1 MVIRV
6 CEAYEQRY
14 LRSDDGQINIVR
26 HIDSP
31 ILLIDSD
38 GPSENATGTTD
49 PIVDFFCQSS
59 FQNNHTWHALKHWSL
74 FGRLWTNLA
83 WHRDHFKQKK
93 ENDTAVAKRLQIHV
107 VIVIDS
113 SCIKFL
119 TNCISIDMFQKQKH
133 LFEWMRLKMLCRSRF
148 QCWWSWTWGGGCEVE
163 VKVVVWWGWGWGWS
177 WGGGHEVALSLL
189 GLVVSRCCISARSYS
204 PTDNV
209 YDAQTC
215 LPPSQTQTQRLLVGF
230 H

>member
-1 MVIRV
+1 M
-6 CEAYEQRY
+6 
-14 LRSDDGQINIVR
+14 
-26 HIDSP
+26 
-31 ILLIDSD
+31 
-38 GPSENATGTTD
+38 
-49 PIVDFFCQSS
+49 
-59 FQNNHTWHALKHWSL
+59 
-74 FGRLWTNLA
+74 
-83 WHRDHFKQKK
+83 
-93 ENDTAVAKRLQIHV
+93 AKRLQIHV

-119 TNCISIDMFQKQKH
+119 TNCISIDMFTKQKH

-163 VKVVVWWGWGWGWS
+163 VKVEVWWGWGWGWS

-189 GLVVSRCCISARSYS
+189 GSVVSRCCISARSYS
-204 PTDNV
+204 TTTDNV

-230 H
+230 HKSFAPFSLNAFRFILLCRTLVLGTMALVISHKILSYIKLAMIIFVTTL